1 MICLEDENVLTRK
14 RICETLERIFASK
27 SASTVS
33 THIFGSSINGL
44 GLKGCDL
51 DVYVDVPGNPKSFEN
66 GSQNMFVFG
75 FGCFHDAYLKFLFYL
90 DILKHE
96 HGDMESAKANMVAH
110 VLRSTDDTHSIRK
123 VLIWILTMMNSYIR
137 IDLNM
142 I

>member
-66 GSQNMFVFG
+66 GSQGMFVFG
-75 FGCFHDAYLKFLFYL
+75 FEVLSQGGKRIKESRARARALSQRGPDAVY
-90 DILKHE
+90 
-96 HGDMESAKANMVAH
+96 AH
-110 VLRSTDDTHSIRK
+110 
-123 VLIWILTMMNSYIR
+123 
-137 IDLNM
+137 
-142 I
+142 

>member
-1 MICLEDENVLTRK
+1 MPCVYSSRAIISKVDEALSECYQTYPSEAVDKAIGQQIKVLREMICLEDENVLTRK

-66 GSQNMFVFG
+66 GSQGMSVFG
-75 FGCFHDAYLKFLFYL
+75 FGCFHDEYLKFLFLSRY
-90 DILKHE
+90 
-96 HGDMESAKANMVAH
+96 
-110 VLRSTDDTHSIRK
+110 T
-123 VLIWILTMMNSYIR
+123 
-137 IDLNM
+137 
-142 I
+142 